1 MLEER
6 LGVALRIK
14 AVNQGLISDWNF
26 VNPEGEIKANDWI
39 VEVNGIRGSAD
50 RMLEEIG
57 TSVRFQLQVL
67 RESVPGSA
75 PPATSAAVCATAGP
89 PAQASQEAAASAQPA
104 AASQPQADP
113 LAPALEPAV

>member
-14 AVNQGLISDWNF
+14 AVNQGLISEWNF
-26 VNPEGEIKANDWI
+26 INPEREIQANDWI

-89 PAQASQEAAASAQPA
+89 PAQASAQASQEAAASAQPA

-113 LAPALEPAV
+113 LAP